1 MLHHSSLSVEY
12 LVVDGASVDGTKKI
26 LEKNKIE
33 GRITRFISEPDHGI
47 YDAMNKGIV
56 LAEGDVCVF
65 VNADDIINADAVES
79 CLAPILS
86 GKADYA
92 VSSVK
97 VLTEAGDFIYI
108 KKPDFSKTWIAAPY
122 CHQGMYCRT
131 ELLRKE
137 GGFCLDYKIAA
148 DCALMWN
155 LYRKQYRFSIIDAIS
170 ASFSVGG
177 ASSDSSAYEEHLR
190 ISLEFPNE
198 ILQKASGD
206 SGYRD
211 DVLHYLHSYMRVIVK
226 EKGMDS
232 PIITKVAGLHKD
244 IVRTMSLFGR
254 CFIRF
259 HYLMHTAIN
268 KVASFFS
275 VKRKG
280 ARKIR
285 SLVYSYLSKHC

>member
-1 MLHHSSLSVEY
+1 MRKIDLSVITVCRNAESILQRCIDSVSPLLHHSSLSVEY

-137 GGFCLDYKIAA
+137 GGF
-148 DCALMWN
+148 
-155 LYRKQYRFSIIDAIS
+155 
-170 ASFSVGG
+170 
-177 ASSDSSAYEEHLR
+177 
-190 ISLEFPNE
+190 
-198 ILQKASGD
+198 
-206 SGYRD
+206 
-211 DVLHYLHSYMRVIVK
+211 
-226 EKGMDS
+226 
-232 PIITKVAGLHKD
+232 
-244 IVRTMSLFGR
+244 
-254 CFIRF
+254 
-259 HYLMHTAIN
+259 
-268 KVASFFS
+268 
-275 VKRKG
+275 
-280 ARKIR
+280 
-285 SLVYSYLSKHC
+285 

>member
-1 MLHHSSLSVEY
+1 M
-12 LVVDGASVDGTKKI
+12 DGTKKI

-47 YDAMNKGIV
+47 YDAINKGNV
-56 LAEGDVCVF
+56 LADGDVCVF

-86 GKADYA
+86 GKAD
-92 VSSVK
+92 
-97 VLTEAGDFIYI
+97 
-108 KKPDFSKTWIAAPY
+108 
-122 CHQGMYCRT
+122 
-131 ELLRKE
+131 
-137 GGFCLDYKIAA
+137 
-148 DCALMWN
+148 CALMWN
-155 LYRKQYRFSIIDAIS
+155 LYRKRYRFSIIDAIS

-177 ASSDSSAYEEHLR
+177 ASSGSSSYEEHLR
-190 ISLEFPNE
+190 ISLGFSDE
-198 ILQKASGD
+198 ILQEASGD

-244 IVRTMSLFGR
+244 IVRTMSLLGR

-268 KVASFFS
+268 KGASFFS

-280 ARKIR
+280 ARKIH